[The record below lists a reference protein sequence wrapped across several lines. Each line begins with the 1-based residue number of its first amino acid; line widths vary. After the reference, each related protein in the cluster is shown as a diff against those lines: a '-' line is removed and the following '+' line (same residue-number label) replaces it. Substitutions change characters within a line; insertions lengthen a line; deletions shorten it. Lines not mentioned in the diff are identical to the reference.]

1 MKAPQKVDP
10 KLYAYRVIWSSEDQ
24 EFVGTCAEFPSL
36 SWLEE
41 DQVDAL
47 RGIRRLVSET
57 VEELEGNGES
67 VPQPLSD
74 RKFSGKFQV
83 RISPTLHRELATKA
97 AEEKISLNRLV
108 GTKLASI

>member
-1 MKAPQKVDP
+1 MKAAQKVDP
-10 KLYAYRVIWSSEDQ
+10 KLYAYRVTWSAEDQ

-36 SWLEE
+36 SWLEA

-47 RGIRRLVSET
+47 CGIRRLVSET
-57 VEELEGNGES
+57 IEELEGSGEDI
-67 VPQPLSD
+67 PQPLSD

-83 RISPTLHRELATKA
+83 RISPTLHRELATRA